1 MSNLIDGPSSTST
14 GAVPQSIQTGALNA
28 VNDDGISI
36 SDLWRTLLR
45 RRKLVVTTAGTVFA
59 LSLINFVHQRINNP
73 VFAGSFKLLISD
85 PLSQER
91 TDASSSTARFELLA

>member
-1 MSNLIDGPSSTST
+1 MSNLIVGPSSTST

-28 VNDDGISI
+28 GNDDGISI

-59 LSLINFVHQRINNP
+59 LSLINSVRSAP
-73 VFAGSFKLLISD
+73 ASRPASRATSRD
-85 PLSQER
+85 PDGPHANLPR
-91 TDASSSTARFELLA
+91 APDTVRRGN